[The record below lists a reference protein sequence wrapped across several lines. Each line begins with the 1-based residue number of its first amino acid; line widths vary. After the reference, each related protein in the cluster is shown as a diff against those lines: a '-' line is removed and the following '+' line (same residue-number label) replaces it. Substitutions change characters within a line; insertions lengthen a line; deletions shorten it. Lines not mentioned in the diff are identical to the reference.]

1 MVRPNAVA
9 SGQYF
14 PTPARVVEAVCRHL
28 EHAHGGA
35 DAPARSARS
44 GRRVIR
50 LLDPCAGRGDA
61 AAAVAAALG
70 AESFGIELNT
80 ERAEACR
87 ARLDHT
93 LASSAFSVRLANGAF
108 SCLWLNPPYDYDDE
122 KRRLEHAFLTTLSRA
137 LAPGGLLVFLIP
149 QRRLAVSARYLASHY
164 GRFAAYRFPDPE
176 FGSFGQ
182 MVLFAVKKGQAS
194 ADPAA
199 QAALE
204 RWSTEPLPALPLDP
218 SEVPDGAPLGVLRV
232 PALPSGDV
240 LFSSLFFD
248 AEQAAAEARRRG
260 AWAQPQ
266 LAEQLWPK
274 EEQPVRPLMPL
285 RRGHLAL
292 LIAAGLLNNVA
303 LEQDGRRV
311 LVKGRTRKTFV
322 PVERDDQDVRVEREV
337 IRTSVVA
344 LDLGSGA
351 LELIEQGGAESSDGG
366 HEPTAGGEGKE
377 QGAGGAPGAPDR
389 ASTTPAAYPR
399 LPKLPRGPSLG
410 EFL

>member
-1 MVRPNAVA
+1 VARPNAVA
-9 SGQYF
+9 SGLYF

-28 EHAHGGA
+28 AHADGRE
-35 DAPARSARS
+35 DPPARSARS
-44 GRRVIR
+44 GRRVSR

-70 AESFGIELNT
+70 AESFGIELNA

-87 ARLDHT
+87 ARLDHV
-93 LASSAFSVRLANGAF
+93 LAGSAFSVRLANGAF

-122 KRRLEHAFLTTLSRA
+122 KRRLEHAFLTSLSRA

-164 GRFAAYRFPDPE
+164 GRFAAYRFPHPE

-182 MVLFAVKKGQAS
+182 MVLFAVKKHQAS
-194 ADPAA
+194 VDPAA

-204 RWSTEPLPALPLDP
+204 RWSAEPLPALPMEP
-218 SEVPDGAPLGVLRV
+218 SEEPDGAPLAALRV

-248 AEQAAAEARRRG
+248 AAQAAVEARRRG

-266 LAEQLWPK
+266 LAEQLWPE

-311 LVKGRTRKTFV
+311 LVKGRTRKAFV
-322 PVERDDQDVRVEREV
+322 PVESDDEDVRVEREV

-344 LDLGSGA
+344 LDLGSGV
-351 LELIEQGGAESSDGG
+351 LQLIEQGGTESGDGSQ
-366 HEPTAGGEGKE
+366 EPTTGG
-377 QGAGGAPGAPDR
+377 GGREHGTGGTSGAPDR
-389 ASTTPAAYPR
+389 AATTPAAPAR
-399 LPKLPRGPSLG
+399 LPELPRGPSLG